1 MKARIS
7 HELLAR
13 RAALELQ
20 PGQVVNLGSG
30 LASMVVGHVPA
41 GRGVI
46 FHAENGLVGY
56 APRRG
61 HARGEPDLVDASG
74 EPVSLL
80 PGGAIVNQAESFGM
94 IRGGHVDVG
103 MVEAYQVSDRGDLV
117 QLTASTEHSGGL
129 VGSVE
134 VAAWAKRVVAVIE
147 HTTPEGS
154 PRIVRECSYPAALLR
169 CVDLIVTDAAVIEVS
184 SEGLVLRELAP
195 GWTPEEVQAITGAN
209 LVQAPD
215 IMEMDFSQP
224 QEKPVGKIYANAAE
238 AMADIP
244 DGAVILLDGFAGPG
258 GMAQY
263 LMVALRDHGA
273 KNLTMV
279 SNTAGIALVA
289 SFGTPPGFSTIDHS
303 LLVDNHQIKKAVAS
317 FPVSPSPSRPSSF
330 ELAYKSGEAEL
341 ELVPQG
347 TLAER
352 IRAGG
357 YGIGAFYTTAGAGT
371 LIAEGKQTRTI
382 NGREYVLE
390 YGIRGDYALI
400 RAHKA
405 DRMGNLVYKGTSRN
419 FNAVMAPAAD
429 ITIAEVDEI
438 VEVGDLDPDAI
449 VTPGVFVQ
457 RVVCRPPDFWPY
469 QPIT

>member
-7 HELLAR
+7 RELLAR
-13 RAALELQ
+13 RVALELH
-20 PGQVVNLGSG
+20 PGQVVNLGPG
-30 LASMVVGHVPA
+30 LPSMVVGYVPA
-41 GRGVI
+41 DRGVI

-56 APRRG
+56 GPRPE
-61 HARGEPDLVDASG
+61 HAREVPDLVDAGG
-74 EPVSLL
+74 EPVSLP

-94 IRGGHVDVG
+94 TRGGHVDVAV
-103 MVEAYQVSDRGDLV
+103 VEASQVSERGDLGHP
-117 QLTASTEHSGGL
+117 TASMESSGGL
-129 VGSVE
+129 GGSVE
-134 VAAWAKRVVAVIE
+134 VAAGAKRVVAVMA

-154 PRIVRECSYPAALLR
+154 PGIVKECSYPATPIR

-184 SEGLVLRELAP
+184 SEGLVLKELAP
-195 GWTPEEVQAITGAN
+195 GWTPDEVQAITGVN
-209 LVQAPD
+209 LAQAPD
-215 IMEMDFSQP
+215 IKEMDFSQP
-224 QEKPVGKIYANAAE
+224 QEGPVSKIYANAGE
-238 AMADIP
+238 AVADIP
-244 DGAVILLDGFAGPG
+244 NGAVILLDGFAGPG

-263 LMVALRDHGA
+263 LMVALRDQGA

-279 SNTAGIALVA
+279 SNTAGITLVA

-303 LLVDNHQIKKAVAS
+303 LLVDNKQIKKAVAS
-317 FPVSPSPSRPSSF
+317 FPVSPSPSRPTSF
-330 ELAYKSGEAEL
+330 ELAYRRGESEL

-357 YGIGAFYTTAGAGT
+357 YGIGAFYTTAGVGT
-371 LIAEGKQTRTI
+371 LVADGKQTRTI

-390 YGIRGDYALI
+390 YGIRGNYALI

-405 DRMGNLVYKGTSRN
+405 DTVGNLVYKGTSRN

-449 VTPGVFVQ
+449 VTPCVFVQ
-457 RVVCRPPDFWPY
+457 RIVCRPPDFRAY
-469 QPIT
+469 ERIA

>member
-61 HARGEPDLVDASG
+61 HARGEPDLVDAGG

-303 LLVDNHQIKKAVAS
+303 LLVDNHQIKKSGGVFSRFAI
-317 FPVSPSPSRPSSF
+317 PVSSLLVRACLQEWGSRTGAGAPGHAGRTHQGRRLRYRRLLYNRWRGYPDRRGQADTHNKRSRVCPGVRHQGR
-330 ELAYKSGEAEL
+330 LRPDTR
-341 ELVPQG
+341 PQG
-347 TLAER
+347 R
-352 IRAGG
+352 QDGQP
-357 YGIGAFYTTAGAGT
+357 GI
-371 LIAEGKQTRTI
+371 
-382 NGREYVLE
+382 
-390 YGIRGDYALI
+390 
-400 RAHKA
+400 
-405 DRMGNLVYKGTSRN
+405 
-419 FNAVMAPAAD
+419 
-429 ITIAEVDEI
+429 
-438 VEVGDLDPDAI
+438 
-449 VTPGVFVQ
+449 
-457 RVVCRPPDFWPY
+457 
-469 QPIT
+469 